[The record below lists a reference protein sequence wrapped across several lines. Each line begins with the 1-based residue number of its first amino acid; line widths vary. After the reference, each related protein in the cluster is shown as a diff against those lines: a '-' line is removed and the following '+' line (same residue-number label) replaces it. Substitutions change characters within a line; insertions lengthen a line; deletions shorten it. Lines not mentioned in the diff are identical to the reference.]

1 MIPYLP
7 HTESEIREMLA
18 EIGVSDLE
26 ALFED
31 IPRTVRLDRP
41 LGLPDGLSEYEVLS
55 TLSKLAAENRTDYV
69 SFLGF
74 GCYDHIIPSV
84 VAHLTGRSEFY
95 TSYTPYQA
103 EMSQGML
110 QAIFEFQSMIAELT
124 GLDASNASLYDGA
137 TAAAEGASIAL
148 QSAKKADT
156 VLYSSLLHP
165 FTKEVLRTHYRGRGV
180 KLVELEE
187 EDGVTSRADLLA
199 KLSAGTA
206 GVVVQSPNALGYLE
220 DFTGW
225 ADSIHDAGALFV
237 ISANP
242 LSLGA
247 VRSPGEWGADV
258 AVGDVQPFGLAQ
270 NYGGP
275 SAGYIAVREPL
286 LRKLPGRIVGKTV
299 DRDGRRAFVLT
310 LQAREQHIRRERAT
324 SNICSNQALAALAAT
339 VYLSAVGKEGLR
351 EVARQNMLKARFL
364 FDLLSAEV
372 GVKPLY
378 DRPFFNEFTITLGSH
393 GAAEVA
399 DAMRGKGFLAGVE
412 TGKFFPR
419 YGNALTVAVTEKR
432 TRGELE
438 RYAAA
443 LREVVG

>member
-7 HTESEIREMLA
+7 HTDDDIREMLA
-18 EIGVSDLE
+18 EIDVPDLD
-26 ALFED
+26 ALFSD
-31 IPRTVRLDRP
+31 IPRAVRFDRP
-41 LGLPDGLSEYEVLS
+41 LGLPAGRSEYEVLE
-55 TLSKLAAENRTDYV
+55 TLSELAAENRTDHV

-74 GCYDHIIPSV
+74 GCYDHIVPSV

-124 GLDASNASLYDGA
+124 GLEASNASLYDGA
-137 TAAAEGASIAL
+137 TAAVEGASIAL

-187 EDGVTSRADLLA
+187 EDGVTSRADLEA
-199 KLSAGTA
+199 KLSSGTA

-220 DFTGW
+220 DYSGW
-225 ADSIHDAGALFV
+225 ADAIHDAGALFV
-237 ISANP
+237 ISSNP
-242 LSLGA
+242 MSLGA

-275 SAGYIAVREPL
+275 SAGYIAVKEPL

-299 DRDGRRAFVLT
+299 DRDGKRAYVLT

-339 VYLSAVGKEGLR
+339 VYLSAVGKEGLY
-351 EVARQNMLKARFL
+351 EAARQNMLKARY
-364 FDLLSAEV
+364 LLERLTAET
-372 GVKPLY
+372 GTKPLY
-378 DRPFFNEFTITLGSH
+378 DRPFFNEFTVTLEPRRS
-393 GAAEVA
+393 AEVTE
-399 DAMRGKGFLAGVE
+399 AMRGKGFLAGVE
-412 TGKFFPR
+412 TGRFFPR
-419 YGNALTVAVTEKR
+419 YRNALTVAVTEKR
-432 TRGELE
+432 TRQELE

-443 LREVVG
+443 LREVTK